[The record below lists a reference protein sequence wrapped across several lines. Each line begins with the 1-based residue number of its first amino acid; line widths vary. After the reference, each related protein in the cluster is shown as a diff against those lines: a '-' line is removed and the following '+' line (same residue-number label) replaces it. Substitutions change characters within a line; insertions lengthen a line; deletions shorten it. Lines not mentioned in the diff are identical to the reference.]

1 RSAPAAA
8 NAWSIARRPA
18 RWCSSRPDRG
28 ALTMAEQEPARVLF
42 RVRIGK
48 DVYNCRGQL
57 LRERG
62 LVYAIPEPDDDS
74 PFLPD
79 CVSLEESD
87 LELKQDA
94 DGAYY
99 QYHGFIYV
107 Y

>member
-1 RSAPAAA
+1 LPGAGRAGRICGEIFSNYRS
-8 NAWSIARRPA
+8 
-18 RWCSSRPDRG
+18 
-28 ALTMAEQEPARVLF
+28 EPAMADDENLPVRF

-57 LRERG
+57 VRERG

-79 CVSLEESD
+79 RVSLEESD
-87 LELKQDA
+87 LELRHDA
-94 DGAYY
+94 AEGDYY
-99 QYHGFIYV
+99 QYHGFIYI